1 MKKNLK
7 KKEFTTINT
16 GIFKSG
22 NIQQERVA
30 LQSRK
35 IQLLERNGF
44 TLAKAN
50 EKKSDFFMK
59 KKSKNNLEYSNF
71 KNNQKYL
78 NKSSKFFNLIEFSS
92 TKKVKSQFPDSETYS
107 FEYDSGKL
115 STTRVKIFFFFI
127 LLNLTLKRI

>member
-7 KKEFTTINT
+7 KKELGTINT

-22 NIQQERVA
+22 NIQQERIA

-35 IQLLERNGF
+35 MQQLERNCLN
-44 TLAKAN
+44 LAKTI
-50 EKKSDFFMK
+50 EKKSDFYLK
-59 KKSKNNLEYSNF
+59 KKSKNIFENTNY
-71 KNNQKYL
+71 KNNPKNS

-92 TKKVKSQFPDSETYS
+92 TKKVKSLFPDSENYS

-115 STTRVKIFFFFI
+115 STTRVK
-127 LLNLTLKRI
+127 K